1 MGIGPTELII
11 ILVILILLAIP
22 VFIIVSLVSRPKTM
36 TMYPEIRCHSCG
48 KRNLPDAR
56 ICSYCGKS
64 LIYQPPNDDST
75 GKNS

>member
-11 ILVILILLAIP
+11 IFVILILLAVP
-22 VFIIVSLVSRPKTM
+22 VVIIVLLMSRPKTAP
-36 TMYPEIRCHSCG
+36 MYPEIRCHSCG

-64 LIYQPPNDDST
+64 LLYQPPNVCSAEN
-75 GKNS
+75 K